1 MKKSLD
7 LAATVLTVL
16 LLLGFAALSLR
27 GLIDPQSASARFGT
41 AVSDSAG
48 TLFYR
53 VYLSRNLV
61 IVAAGAMF
69 LLPALDG
76 AFHPPLRYRAVAVL
90 RHERALGKRHDAT
103 VVPSGRIRA
112 YRDRRSAFVAK
123 GARTRSLTRW

>member
-1 MKKSLD
+1 MKYDINSSVNRSFEGPMKKSLD
-7 LAATVLTVL
+7 IAATVLTVL

-69 LLPALDG
+69 LLTRHWTALSILLT
-76 AFHPPLRYRAVAVL
+76 ATAALPLFDMSVL
-90 RHERALGKRHDAT
+90 
-103 VVPSGRIRA
+103 
-112 YRDRRSAFVAK
+112 SA
-123 GARTRSLTRW
+123 S